1 MLGKPIS
8 LMLLV
13 SILGGCAHSPCRT
26 LGNLFGCACVTKPS
40 VVQDPNIELPIFDSS
55 QPVDTEVD
63 GFALRA
69 IRVAADDLIPPEPD
83 PQTPCWARQTA
94 NRYRTFRKG
103 DIIFVRVDYK
113 PQNCGETTYAMD
125 AGATYA
131 ISLEGR
137 ILRRH
142 IDGSGP
148 F

>member
-1 MLGKPIS
+1 MLGR
-8 LMLLV
+8 LNLLIFLIAV
-13 SILGGCAHSPCRT
+13 LGGCAHSPCRT
-26 LGNLFGCACVTKPS
+26 LGDLFGCSCVTKQPIG
-40 VVQDPNIELPIFDSS
+40 QDPGIELPAFDSS
-55 QPVDTEVD
+55 QPIDTEVD

-83 PQTPCWARQTA
+83 PKTPCWARQTA
-94 NRYRTFRKG
+94 NRYRTIRKG
-103 DIIFVRVDYK
+103 DVIFVRIDYK
-113 PQNCGETTYAMD
+113 PQNCGETTHAMD

-131 ISLEGR
+131 ISVDGR